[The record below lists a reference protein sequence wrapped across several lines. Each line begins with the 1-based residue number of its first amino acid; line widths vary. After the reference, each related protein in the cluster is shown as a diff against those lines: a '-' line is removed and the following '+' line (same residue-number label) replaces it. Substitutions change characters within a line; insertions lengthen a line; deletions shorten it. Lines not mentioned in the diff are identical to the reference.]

1 MSVQKVKLIA
11 DTGYI
16 PVMYA
21 VVGSTIGATLAGSYA
36 WLETIGYGIDL
47 EAELDVLKLNKS
59 EGTVADFSV
68 LNGTKGAYS
77 IAALSAISEYSA
89 PDSFIYMDKNL
100 GTI

>member
-1 MSVQKVKLIA
+1 MSTQRVKLIA

-21 VVGSTIGATLAGSYA
+21 VVGATIGSTLAASYA
-36 WLETIGYGIDL
+36 WLEAIGYGIDL
-47 EAELDVLKLNKS
+47 EAELDVLKVNKE

-68 LNGTKGAYS
+68 LNGTKGSYS
-77 IAALSAISEYSA
+77 VAALSTISEYTA

-100 GTI
+100 GTL